1 MQELIKQQIASFGYA
16 FRGLRLL
23 FQTEVHGRFHIFFAI
38 FVIIAS
44 LFFKISI
51 TEWCLVIGSITIVI
65 GAEAFNSA
73 IESLTD
79 LVSPERH
86 PLAGKTKDMAAG
98 SVLIVAIGAAIIGC
112 IIFLPKVY
120 NWIFN

>member
-1 MQELIKQQIASFGYA
+1 MQELIKRRIASFGYA

-23 FQTEVHGRFHIFFAI
+23 FQTEIHGKFHVFFAV
-38 FVIIAS
+38 FVIAAS
-44 LFFKISI
+44 FFFKISV
-51 TEWCLVIGSITIVI
+51 TEWCFVITSVTIII

-79 LVSPERH
+79 LVSPEKH

-98 SVLIVAIGAAIIGC
+98 AVLILAIGAAIIGC